1 MNGFSKIRKK
11 INQKLGLIHNRNVIG
26 DILLDENEQQTNAMQ
41 YLAN

>member
-1 MNGFSKIRKK
+1 MTGFSKIRKK
-11 INQKLGLIHNRNVIG
+11 INKKLGLIHNRNVTG